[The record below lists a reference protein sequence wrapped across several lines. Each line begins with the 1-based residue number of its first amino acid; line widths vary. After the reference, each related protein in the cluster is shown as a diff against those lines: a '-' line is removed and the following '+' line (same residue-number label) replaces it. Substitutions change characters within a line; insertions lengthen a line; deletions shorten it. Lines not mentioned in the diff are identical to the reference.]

1 MVRLLVVSDATL
13 FRAGVT
19 ASLPAESDMV
29 VVGMA
34 DSALEGR
41 RLVVEI
47 PADVVAV
54 DAGLPDEDG
63 LAFAAELHEALP
75 GRGVVLI
82 GPRDTDKL
90 LDALEAGI
98 SAYVPRNAPIE
109 VLLSAIRHAAVAPA
123 SFTGPDL
130 ALALAA
136 RRRKPHELSRREAEV
151 LKLLRDGSTV
161 TRMAEALAVSE
172 STVKTYLS
180 RLYDKLGAHSRTQAV
195 AAATR
200 AGLI

>member
-1 MVRLLVVSDATL
+1 MVRLLVVSDVTL
-13 FRAGVT
+13 FRAGIT
-19 ASLPAESDMV
+19 ASLPGGSDIV
-29 VVGMA
+29 AVGMA
-34 DSALEGR
+34 GSALEGR
-41 RLVVEI
+41 RIVAEI
-47 PADVVAV
+47 PADVIAV
-54 DAGLPDEDG
+54 DANLPDEDG

-75 GRGVVLI
+75 ACGVVLV

-98 SAYVPRNAPIE
+98 SAYVPTNAPIE

-130 ALALAA
+130 AMALAG
-136 RRRKPHELSRREAEV
+136 RRRRPHLLSRREAEV
-151 LKLLRDGSTV
+151 LRLLRDGSTV
-161 TRMAEALAVSE
+161 TRIAEALVVSE

-180 RLYDKLGAHSRTQAV
+180 RLYDKLGAHNRAQAV
-195 AAATR
+195 AAASR